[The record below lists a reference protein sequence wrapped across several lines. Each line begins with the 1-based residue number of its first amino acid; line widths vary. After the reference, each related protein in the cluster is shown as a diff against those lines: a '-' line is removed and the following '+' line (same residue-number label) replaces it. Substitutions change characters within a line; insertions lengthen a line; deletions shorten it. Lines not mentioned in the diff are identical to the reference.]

1 MEKEQKKES
10 IGKWIGLGVLIL
22 VVVIVVVL
30 NIAQFRPTSQ
40 PPVVETVTE
49 ISEPEPEPEAS
60 VNLAEFCAQAIGD
73 EMSKHNLEWRWDGP
87 EGFVFPAPK
96 ELSSGVQQ
104 LKGNELLVENASGTL
119 ERWEYV
125 CNNNPDDGFYVP
137 GPRLVRVNPEG
148 DPFFAFPDIDT
159 IELPSLLTRAAED
172 VGELVNETNSIL
184 SGLSS
189 RPASEL
195 SLSTIK
201 QLHER
206 TNMVWN
212 HCTEIVVAMGSIE
225 FELSE
230 LSQTEQI
237 RKLSASAGAMEE
249 AAEACISASEE
260 LHSRMLGIARQLGG
274 SIELSI
280 LGTDLFPEL
289 PYK

>member
-1 MEKEQKKES
+1 M
-10 IGKWIGLGVLIL
+10 GRWIGLGVLIL
-22 VVVIVVVL
+22 VVIVVVL
-30 NIAQFRPTSQ
+30 SIAYFKPTSQ
-40 PPVVETVTE
+40 PPVVEVVTE
-49 ISEPEPEPEAS
+49 ISEPESEPEAS
-60 VNLAEFCAQAIGD
+60 LKLAEFCAQAIRD
-73 EMSKHNLEWRWDGP
+73 EMSKHNLAWRWDGP
-87 EGFVFPAPK
+87 EDDVFPVPK

-104 LKGNELLVENASGTL
+104 LQGNKLLVENESGTL

-125 CNNNPDDGFYVP
+125 CNNNPDDGFRAP

-159 IELPSLLTRAAED
+159 DELPSLLTRAAED
-172 VGELVNETNSIL
+172 IGTLVDETNSIL

-189 RPASEL
+189 HPASEL

-201 QLHER
+201 PLHER

-225 FELSE
+225 FGLSE
-230 LSQTEQI
+230 LSQTAQI
-237 RKLSASAGAMEE
+237 RELSASARAMEE

-260 LHSRMLGIARQLGG
+260 LHSKMLGIARQLGG

-280 LGTDLFPEL
+280 LDTDLFPEL